1 MLPTISS
8 DVLIPGSGGVGG
20 GRRGGGGGR
29 GIYALSCLSYKSE
42 KDPT

>member
-20 GRRGGGGGR
+20 GEGGGM
-29 GIYALSCLSYKSE
+29 YALSCLSYKSK